1 MPSHETLKL
10 IISHWIMTLAF
21 CGQTLFQK
29 IRASYPVFENEGTG
43 HQRVPPFSCLFSPW
57 NNEMRL
63 LGCPA
68 AALAEGSEWSTAGK
82 GVHTRIWGDP
92 LVSGDFGHFWD
103 AFGQEWLS
111 WGAACTDGS
120 QFQSQG
126 YEREQEEGGK
136 DAWTDLVCTHFYLH
150 PELHNNCFEVW
161 TV

>member
-1 MPSHETLKL
+1 MPSHRTLKL
-10 IISHWIMTLAF
+10 IIPHWIMTLAF

-82 GVHTRIWGDP
+82 GIHTRIWGD
-92 LVSGDFGHFWD
+92 LLCLGTLDTSGMLLGKNGWVGGLPALMAASSKVKGARRGWEGCLD
-103 AFGQEWLS
+103 WL
-111 WGAACTDGS
+111 G
-120 QFQSQG
+120 
-126 YEREQEEGGK
+126 
-136 DAWTDLVCTHFYLH
+136 LH
-150 PELHNNCFEVW
+150 PFLSPSR
-161 TV
+161 TPQ